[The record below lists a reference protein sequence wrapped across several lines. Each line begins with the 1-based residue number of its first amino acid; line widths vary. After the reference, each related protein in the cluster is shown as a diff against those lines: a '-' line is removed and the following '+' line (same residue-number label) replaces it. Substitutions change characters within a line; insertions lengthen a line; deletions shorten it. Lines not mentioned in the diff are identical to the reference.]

1 MSGAITYFAF
11 VLISC
16 LLIFTG
22 VDYSNSVI
30 VSNNIYDTVRSTQ
43 STTLHDSIQIGN
55 LIVNDELTISKDKVE
70 SLWLENF
77 DKNNT
82 TNYVY
87 DIEIKDINQQ
97 PAGIAVNVKVYED
110 YSMLDTDLQYEYQN
124 IIIVDDGKE

>member
-30 VSNNIYDTVRSTQ
+30 VSNNIYDAVRSTQ